1 LISFVKIPKHAE
13 AVLLGGLLIQEA
25 GSRGGEKV
33 NQEGD
38 LFSYRTGGFSR
49 ASWIVRLMN
58 IADDQPKIAAAS
70 GGSTPV
76 YR

>member
-1 LISFVKIPKHAE
+1 LIPFVKIPKHADRPK
-13 AVLLGGLLIQEA
+13 GGLLIQEA

-49 ASWIVRLMN
+49 ASCIVRSMN
-58 IADDQPKIAAAS
+58 IADDQPKITAAS
-70 GGSTPV
+70 GGFPPV
-76 YR
+76 YG